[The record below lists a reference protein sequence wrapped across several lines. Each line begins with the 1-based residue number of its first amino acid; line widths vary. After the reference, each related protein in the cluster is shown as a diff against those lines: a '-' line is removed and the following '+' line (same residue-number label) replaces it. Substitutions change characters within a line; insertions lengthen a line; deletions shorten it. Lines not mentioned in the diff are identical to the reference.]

1 MDHENHTNQKVD
13 DVQQHSSEKQNEYRK
28 RTLRILDPVPQICEA
43 LLTDDDLES
52 KRNQIRAALTAI
64 LVHSYEARPDIPSL
78 EWVLTRDAV
87 DAWRSLC
94 SRRNESLVNFSFLA
108 YLEVLAKGRLAADL
122 PAPTTGFFAELDHL
136 VRGIARRTGIYPNQ
150 APAFLKHHGRKAA
163 RLRSADL
170 SRLAR
175 TGRRF
180 MERYP
185 SGLEPDMVRR
195 RSRNKLRIL
204 KRFNA
209 TELEWNNWQWHCRNI
224 VRDAD
229 KLASLVRL
237 SDQEHLS
244 VKAANESKVPFGI
257 TPYYLTLLDNRPDS
271 PDDQAVRAQ
280 VIPSM
285 HYVQSMAKARLRGGS
300 SMDFMLEQDTSP
312 IEAVTRRYPNV
323 VILKPV
329 LTCPQICVY
338 CQRNWQIE
346 DVHSRTAAVSSKVL
360 NRAIDWIANN
370 REINEVLITGGD
382 PFLLSNSRIEQLMR
396 RLCANPNIVRIRI
409 GTRTPV
415 TLPQRI
421 TDGLAKIV
429 ARHHNPGKREV
440 VIVTH
445 FEHLYEITPDAME
458 AVQKFRRQGIEVYN
472 QLVFTFFNS
481 RKFEVAALRQK
492 LRLIGVTPYYTFN
505 TKGKNET
512 VDFRVPIARL
522 LQEQKEEARLLPGTV
537 RTDTVV
543 FNVPRLGKN
552 YLDASQHHH
561 IISILPDGRRIYE
574 FHPWEKKL
582 TLVDTYIYTDVS
594 IHDYLKRLRASG
606 EESRHYR
613 SIWYYY

>member
-1 MDHENHTNQKVD
+1 M
-13 DVQQHSSEKQNEYRK
+13 QQHWNEKQKAFRK
-28 RTLRILDPVPQICEA
+28 RTLRILGPVPQIRDI
-43 LLTDDDLES
+43 LISGDNLET
-52 KRNQIRAALTAI
+52 KRSRIRTALTAI
-64 LVHSYEARPDIPSL
+64 LVNSYEKRPDIPSL
-78 EWVLTRDAV
+78 EWVLTHDAV
-87 DAWRSLC
+87 EAWHNLC
-94 SRRNESLVNFSFLA
+94 SRRNESLAEFSFLD
-108 YLEVLAKGRLAADL
+108 YLEALANGRPAANQ

-150 APAFLKHHGRKAA
+150 APAFIKHHGRKAA

-170 SRLAR
+170 SRLAK

-185 SGLEPDMVRR
+185 CGLDPEVIRR

-209 TELEWNNWQWHCRNI
+209 TELEWNNWQWHCRHI
-224 VRDAD
+224 IRDAD
-229 KLASLVRL
+229 TLASLVRL
-237 SDQEHLS
+237 SDEEYLA
-244 VKAANESKVPFGI
+244 VKAADESKVPFGI

-271 PDDQAVRAQ
+271 SRDQAVRAQ

-285 HYVQSMAKARLRGGS
+285 HYVQSMARARQRGCS

-312 IEAVTRRYPNV
+312 IEAVTRRYPNI

-346 DVHSRTAAVSSKVL
+346 DVHSKTAVVSSKVL
-360 NRAIDWIANN
+360 NRAIDWIAKN

-396 RLCANPNIVRIRI
+396 RLCANANIVRIRI

-429 ARHHNPGKREV
+429 ARYQIPGKREV

-458 AVQKFRRQGIEVYN
+458 AVQKFRRQGIEIYN
-472 QLVFTFFNS
+472 QLVYTFFNS
-481 RKFEVAALRQK
+481 RKFELAALRQK

-505 TKGKNET
+505 TKGKDET
-512 VDFRVPIARL
+512 DDFRVPIARL

-537 RTDTVV
+537 RTDKVV

-552 YLDASQHHH
+552 YLDASQHHN
-561 IISILPDGRRIYE
+561 IISILPDGRRVYE

-582 TLVDTYIYTDVS
+582 TLVDTYVYTDVS
-594 IHDYLKRLRASG
+594 IFDYLKRLRADG
-606 EESRHYR
+606 EDSRHYR